1 MPQSRKPAKPKST
14 RKPKAHP
21 PRKITLKKP
30 ATIQAARY
38 GVPEV
43 VITRIANG
51 IHRGRPERIPEVAHL
66 ADQTRDHVSSADE
79 GSDGS
84 DAEEEEG
91 YREQADEEVVGI
103 KKEKTQGPQ
112 CTSALTFTY
121 SLTQPGVLTRIP
133 SFTAPKPKSP
143 VKHRRAT
150 DSDDSDSDSDVC
162 IVVEVKR
169 LKKVEKE
176 ASSEKKMTKA
186 RNTHCVNTDPDA
198 EALQRRNSH
207 HPTVVPPKVFYAGTL
222 PANNLETRPSLE
234 FARHYTGSHAA
245 HGPERTI
252 APPKVGSDIGEQEND
267 HQHDHGH
274 GEPSHLDGSAS
285 AQIVGIAIL
294 EFGVLLHS
302 VLIGLTLAVDEGFNV
317 LFVVIVFHQTFEGLD
332 LGSRLAFIKLL
343 ACYNY
348 VPVLAAIIY
357 GLSTPVDIA
366 VGLALRSS
374 YNPGSATAS
383 IVSGVLDSL
392 SAGIL
397 LIYTD

>member
-1 MPQSRKPAKPKST
+1 MPQSRKPTKPKLT

-21 PRKITLKKP
+21 PRKITLKKKP

-51 IHRGRPERIPEVAHL
+51 IHRCRPERIPEVAHL

-79 GSDGS
+79 GGDGS

-91 YREQADEEVVGI
+91 YGEQADEEVVSI

-133 SFTAPKPKSP
+133 SFTPPKPKSP

-150 DSDDSDSDSDVC
+150 DSDDSDSNSDVC
-162 IVVEVKR
+162 IVVEVKK

-198 EALQRRNSH
+198 GALQRRNSH
-207 HPTVVPPKVFYAGTL
+207 HPTVVPPKVFYAG
-222 PANNLETRPSLE
+222 
-234 FARHYTGSHAA
+234 
-245 HGPERTI
+245 
-252 APPKVGSDIGEQEND
+252 VGSDIGEQEHD

-294 EFGVLLHS
+294 EFGDLLHS

-357 GLSTPVDIA
+357 GLSTPVNIA
-366 VGLALRSS
+366 VGLVLRSL

-383 IVSGVLDSL
+383 TASGVLDSL

-397 LIYTD
+397 IYTD